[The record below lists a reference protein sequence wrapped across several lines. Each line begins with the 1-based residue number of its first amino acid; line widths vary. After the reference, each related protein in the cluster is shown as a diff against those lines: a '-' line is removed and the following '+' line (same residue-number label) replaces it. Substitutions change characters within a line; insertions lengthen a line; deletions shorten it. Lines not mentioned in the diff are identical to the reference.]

1 MKERGRELKTTSNEC
16 IECVGNPLEN
26 DLPLCI
32 LLASPARKSNK
43 IENIATSLFRQDGPY
58 IGQLLEMNY
67 FTNAAR
73 SRISDFLLMCPPSC
87 TLKST
92 LWLKALVKCLTWPP
106 FPFIFRGPPLDSH
119 FFHVLHP
126 TNPTKVPSL
135 ESPGVVAVVGR
146 RINNRTP
153 KTAGNKADTSHFNP
167 NFHWDY

>member
-1 MKERGRELKTTSNEC
+1 MTTYSRAYTNSTSTKGKGKRKTTESQMKERGRELKTTSNEC
-16 IECVGNPLEN
+16 IEN

-58 IGQLLEMNY
+58 IAQLLEMNY

-73 SRISDFLLMCPPSC
+73 SRISDFLLICPPSC

-106 FPFIFRGPPLDSH
+106 FPFIFRGPPSIAI
-119 FFHVLHP
+119 FFTCSTPQIPPRSRLLKAP
-126 TNPTKVPSL
+126 
-135 ESPGVVAVVGR
+135 ES
-146 RINNRTP
+146 
-153 KTAGNKADTSHFNP
+153 
-167 NFHWDY
+167 